1 MDIYEFI
8 DHLAKE
14 SLKDLMP
21 AKIPREKI
29 IEDDPDHEYLLYTGQ
44 LYQVTPYL
52 DTIRDMLEKVENI
65 EEFLFSLYTH
75 FDSVWSFIK
84 PKKHV
89 KERYQNIV
97 KRAYSKLK
105 ENGID
110 VGYDFSIDYYSGVIF
125 HDLGSQYF
133 NDYARIMTKKLNNKK
148 LITLDPHTTYA
159 VKVLYK
165 KADPTFKAE
174 VHHYSEF
181 LRIENAA
188 DFVDHESC
196 YLVRYLNMQ
205 LTSNAVKPEES
216 GKEMGCCGG
225 PIEFVSPRLATE
237 IAKLRMDKLLKTGKN
252 KVLVWCP
259 ICLSNLSRLNR
270 AEVKDALEIA

>member
-21 AKIPREKI
+21 AKIPRERI
-29 IEDDPDHEYLLYTGQ
+29 IDDDPKHEYLLYTGQ
-44 LYQVTPYL
+44 LYQVTPFL
-52 DTIRDMLEKVENI
+52 DKIRDLLERVENV
-65 EEFLFSLYTH
+65 EELLFTLYTH
-75 FDSVWSFIK
+75 FDSIWAFIQ
-84 PKKHV
+84 PSRAV
-89 KERYQNIV
+89 KERYYSIV
-97 KRAYSKLK
+97 KRAYSKLRQK
-105 ENGID
+105 GVD
-110 VGYDFSIDYYSGVIF
+110 VGYDFSIDYYSGIIY
-125 HDLGSQYF
+125 HDLGSRYF
-133 NDYARIMTKKLNNKK
+133 NDYAKIMVEKLRGKK
-148 LITLDPHTTYA
+148 LITIDPHTTYA

-165 KADPTFKAE
+165 KVDPTFDAE

-181 LRIENAA
+181 LKVENAS

-196 YLVRYLNMQ
+196 YLIRYLNMQ
-205 LTSNAVKPEES
+205 LPSNAVKPEES

-237 IAKLRMDKLLKTGKN
+237 IAKLRMEKLLKTGKS

-259 ICLSNLSRLNR
+259 ICLSNLSRIR
-270 AEVKDALEIA
+270 IAEVKDALEIL